1 MHVIN
6 PLSMKTFIITSLLLV
21 GFSLTSCGPNKK
33 EILEQEIKQELA
45 KMDSILDRVEEIN
58 ITINH
63 CNQMYAIGDEVFY
76 ANRVE
81 QLSYVAE
88 KLLKKNDS
96 IGRIIDNKIQQ
107 LNKLDSL

>member
-1 MHVIN
+1 M
-6 PLSMKTFIITSLLLV
+6 LLV
-21 GFSLTSCGPNKK
+21 SIMMVSCGPNKK

-45 KMDSILDRVEEIN
+45 EMDTILDRVEEIN

-63 CNQMYAIGDEVFY
+63 CNQLYAIEDDVFY

-81 QLSYVAE
+81 QLSYVAN
-88 KLLKKNDS
+88 KLLKQNDS

-107 LNKLDSL
+107 LNKLN

>member
-1 MHVIN
+1 M
-6 PLSMKTFIITSLLLV
+6 LLV
-21 GFSLTSCGPNKK
+21 SIMAVSCGPNKK

-45 KMDSILDRVEEIN
+45 EMDTILDRVDEIN

-63 CNQMYAIGDEVFY
+63 CNQLYAIEDDVFY

-81 QLSYVAE
+81 QLSYVAN

-107 LNKLDSL
+107 LNKLN